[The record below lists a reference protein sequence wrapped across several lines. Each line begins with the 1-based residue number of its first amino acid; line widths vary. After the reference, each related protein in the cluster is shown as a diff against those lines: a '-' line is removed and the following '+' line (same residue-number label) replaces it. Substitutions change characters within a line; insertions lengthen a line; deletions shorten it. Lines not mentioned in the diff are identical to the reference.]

1 MLMKLLKYEFR
12 SIGRQLIPM
21 YLGVLGLAVVNH
33 FFWFTR
39 SDYDIYLP
47 DGLGSIPA
55 AIFPQLFPSWPIPGF
70 VLRCLLLQFC

>member
-33 FFWFTR
+33 FIGPFR
-39 SDYDIYLP
+39 MNSP
-47 DGLGSIPA
+47 LGNIPA
-55 AIFPQLFPSWPIPGF
+55 VVSVMA
-70 VLRCLLLQFC
+70 

>member
-33 FFWFTR
+33 FIGPFR
-39 SDYDIYLP
+39 MNSP
-47 DGLGSIPA
+47 LGNIPA
-55 AIFPQLFPSWPIPGF
+55 VVSVMAYTGVCVALFVI
-70 VLRCLLLQFC
+70 